1 MILYPYLYLVFS
13 IVDVYIAS
21 TNAFYSGKQLNFY
34 PKDKNQPE
42 KYMPEMYHHGGANW
56 FDHDLQLLYVVIKGS
71 EPIDIRMVPVVQVGL
86 TFHNIKQM
94 TQLIC
99 F

>member
-1 MILYPYLYLVFS
+1 MISNVG
-13 IVDVYIAS
+13 VYIAS
-21 TNAFYSGKQLNFY
+21 TNAYYSGKQLNFY

-71 EPIDIRMVPVVQVGL
+71 EPIDIRMVPVVQVSL
-86 TFHNIKQM
+86 TINFIN
-94 TQLIC
+94 
-99 F
+99 